1 MASQS
6 RGRVINM
13 RMALATAQKG
23 SSTVAEFFSKMK
35 ELTDDMAVVG
45 KKLEDEEIASYIL
58 VGLDIDFNPIVSSM
72 ASRIEPLTLS
82 ELYTQQVSWEQRM
95 DQLHDDSGSST
106 NATTCGC
113 RSGFTR
119 GGGHGHGGRG
129 RGRSNNGGNGGRP

>member
-82 ELYTQQVSWEQRM
+82 ELYTQ
-95 DQLHDDSGSST
+95 
-106 NATTCGC
+106 
-113 RSGFTR
+113 
-119 GGGHGHGGRG
+119 
-129 RGRSNNGGNGGRP
+129 